1 MAIKFVDIEKSP
13 KEKDASRQ
21 DRRVQQ
27 FKDEANAIEKK
38 FAGRGTSG
46 AAEAE
51 KQIAKLAEKTFADM
65 DMGDLYGL
73 DAPKARSYGQ
83 KTQPKQGKLK
93 VGLAK
98 NTPAPSPAR
107 PKFGKM
113 KKAKGGMIATKRY
126 MNGGAVMSG
135 RGLRDTK
142 IG

>member
-1 MAIKFVDIEKSP
+1 MALKLVDIEKSA

-27 FKDEANAIEKK
+27 FKSDVEAIEKK

-51 KQIAKLAEKTFADM
+51 KKIAALADKTFADM

-107 PKFGKM
+107 PKPGKM

-135 RGLRDTK
+135 RGVRDTK

>member
-1 MAIKFVDIEKSP
+1 MALKFVDIEKSA

-27 FKDEANAIEKK
+27 FKSDVEAIEKK

-51 KQIAKLAEKTFADM
+51 KKIAALADKTFDDM

-83 KTQPKQGKLK
+83 KTQPKQGKMIT
-93 VGLAK
+93 G
-98 NTPAPSPAR
+98 
-107 PKFGKM
+107 
-113 KKAKGGMIATKRY
+113 KAKGGSVRAFN
-126 MNGGAVMSG
+126 NGGAVMKG
-135 RGLRDTK
+135 RGPKFKGTT
-142 IG
+142 